1 MPLAST
7 LSLLWIT
14 GVCYFC
20 PQSQRLIGRCI
31 RIIAV
36 QDGTL
41 RNTIAY
47 AFGFFSSP
55 AGALPV
61 PSPPGGASARQ
72 SPANQLNLLSRSN
85 RLIIRDDGDICL
97 PNGRKIHGIGENLE
111 CAICYCS
118 LKESPDGPAPAVKV
132 LECSHA
138 FHSQCIADW
147 YQREKHCPT
156 CRDTSSSLR
165 NLRDFFFT

>member
-7 LSLLWIT
+7 LSLFWII

-20 PQSQRLIGRCI
+20 PQSQRLIGRFI
-31 RIIAV
+31 RFIAV
-36 QDGTL
+36 QDGVL
-41 RNTIAY
+41 RNIMFW
-47 AFGFFSSP
+47 AFRFFSSP
-55 AGALPV
+55 AGALP
-61 PSPPGGASARQ
+61 GGASARL
-72 SPANQLNLLSRSN
+72 SPRNQLNVLSQRS
-85 RLIIRDDGDICL
+85 RLIIRDDGDIFL

-118 LKESPDGPAPAVKV
+118 LKESPDGPASAVKV

-138 FHSQCIADW
+138 FHSQCITDW